1 MYMGKADEKPTT
13 NDKAIV
19 APKAKYFSPDL
30 QASVEADS
38 PEQATEV
45 IEKELAERKKAADNE
60 GTK

>member
-1 MYMGKADEKPTT
+1 MGKADEKPTT
-13 NDKAIV
+13 SEKAIV

-38 PEQATEV
+38 PEQATEI
-45 IEKELAERKKAADNE
+45 IEKELAERKKAADKE